1 MLSGTEI
8 VEPGIVFT
16 PEWRPETPE
25 DVGADPS
32 KANLY
37 AAVGRKP

>member
-1 MLSGTEI
+1 MLSGLEI

-16 PEWRPETPE
+16 PQWRPETPE
-25 DVGADPS
+25 DVGEDPS

>member
-1 MLSGTEI
+1 

-25 DVGADPS
+25 DVGTDPS
-32 KANLY
+32 KANIY